1 MDQRFI
7 LHELKD
13 INNDYESK
21 HIAQELCKHAFGGI
35 NIEAWESSCSEDRCK
50 LDGSTELEGFGRW
63 ECQNIVLK
71 HWPSWWNKPQSR
83 SYHPLH
89 GFGPFKDFNNSNR
102 IEGTRYKPTEDLNT
116 LLASSLLPG

>member
-35 NIEAWESSCSEDRCK
+35 NIEAWESSCSEDRRK
-50 LDGSTELEGFGRW
+50 LDSSTELEGFGRW
-63 ECQNIVLK
+63 ECQNI
-71 HWPSWWNKPQSR
+71 SI
-83 SYHPLH
+83 
-89 GFGPFKDFNNSNR
+89 G
-102 IEGTRYKPTEDLNT
+102 
-116 LLASSLLPG
+116 LPGGTNLNQDPIIHCMALDHLKISIIAIA